1 MTIIYEINP
10 KIPEHV
16 KVSNEEVNLLL
27 TKLQQR
33 VSDMCIVL
41 LVI

>member
-10 KIPEHV
+10 KIAEDI
-16 KVSNEEVNLLL
+16 KVSNEEVSSLL

-33 VSDMCIVL
+33 VSDMCIL
-41 LVI
+41 LLMI